1 MSAAPARR
9 WGVRLPLGVGFL
21 AIALM
26 LGGLGA
32 WSVGTRIAGAVVAPG
47 VVEVQSERQVI
58 QHPDGGVVGEILARD
73 GDSVGA
79 GDVLLRLDGTFL
91 RSELAIVETR
101 LAELFARS
109 ARLMAERD
117 GMLAPDFA
125 DRPGF
130 ETVQR
135 AALADLID
143 GQRRLFEARNAS
155 ALQERRQIAE
165 QQAQIARQIDGMQ
178 AQLSALTRQRS
189 LIATEVADM
198 QSLFDR
204 GLIQGPRLS
213 ELRRED
219 ARLEGEIGRLQAM
232 VAEAETRISALGIE
246 SLRLV
251 DRRRE
256 DAITRL
262 RDLGLSRIELQ
273 ERRLSLLERIARLD
287 VRAPVPGTVF
297 ASRVVAEQSVVQS
310 AEPMMFI
317 VPGDR
322 PLQVSARVDPVDIDQ
337 VYPGQDVSLM
347 FTTFNRRTMPEVPG
361 AVLRVSADAETD
373 DVTGATFYQA
383 VIQPDETALA
393 ALAGVTLLPGMPVE
407 TFLKTEERTPLSYL
421 AQPLA
426 AYFQRAFREE

>member
-1 MSAAPARR
+1 
-9 WGVRLPLGVGFL
+9 
-21 AIALM
+21 
-26 LGGLGA
+26 
-32 WSVGTRIAGAVVAPG
+32 
-47 VVEVQSERQVI
+47 
-58 QHPDGGVVGEILARD
+58 
-73 GDSVGA
+73 
-79 GDVLLRLDGTFL
+79 
-91 RSELAIVETR
+91 
-101 LAELFARS
+101 
-109 ARLMAERD
+109 
-117 GMLAPDFA
+117 
-125 DRPGF
+125 
-130 ETVQR
+130 
-135 AALADLID
+135 
-143 GQRRLFEARNAS
+143 
-155 ALQERRQIAE
+155 
-165 QQAQIARQIDGMQ
+165 
-178 AQLSALTRQRS
+178 
-189 LIATEVADM
+189 
-198 QSLFDR
+198 
-204 GLIQGPRLS
+204 
-213 ELRRED
+213 
-219 ARLEGEIGRLQAM
+219 M

-262 RDLGLSRIELQ
+262 RDLGFSRIELQ

-287 VRAPVPGTVF
+287 VRAPVRACLSPR
-297 ASRVVAEQSVVQS
+297 RVVAEQSVVQS

-317 VPGDR
+317 VPGDQ
-322 PLQVSARVDPVDIDQ
+322 PLQVSARVDPTDIDQ

-347 FTTFNRRTMPEVPG
+347 FTTFNRRTTPEVPG